1 MALLDVK
8 RYFLEVEG
16 QYLEMYNQVKEFE
29 ERKKEGKMSTEQLEI
44 LKDNVDTMKCN
55 YERLA
60 YVMYLLNLPK
70 STKKRNK
77 FKKNDLEDKFEYIG
91 ANKRVVIDEN
101 SNVLTNLKELFKD
114 INVEKEEK

>member
-16 QYLEMYNQVKEFE
+16 QYIEMYNQVKEFE
-29 ERKKEGKMSTEQLEI
+29 KLNKEGKMSNEQLEI
-44 LKDNVDTMKCN
+44 LKDNIDTMKCN

-70 STKKRNK
+70 STKKKNK
-77 FKKNDLEDKFEYIG
+77 FKNNLEDKFEYIG
-91 ANKRVVIDEN
+91 ANKKVVIDEN
-101 SNVLTNLKELFKD
+101 SNVLTNLKNLFNE
-114 INVEKEEK
+114 IPNESEEK

>member
-29 ERKKEGKMSTEQLEI
+29 KLNKEGKLSTEQLEI
-44 LKDNVDTMKCN
+44 IKDNVDTMKCN

-60 YVMYLLNLPK
+60 YVMYLFNLPK

-101 SNVLTNLKELFKD
+101 SNVLTNLKEIFK
-114 INVEKEEK
+114 NLPSEKEKE